1 MKLVVVLAQFAA
13 LLLASCGEKNEPAGE
28 TTPAEGKQRD
38 LKEVVRDEKTGVELS
53 PKLEGVNL
61 REFELRG
68 EDILYLKGS
77 DSPYTG
83 KYFTLY
89 ENGQKESAG
98 NIKEGKEDGLT
109 VEWYRNGQKK
119 SETNWQN
126 GKIVLE
132 KDWSKNG
139 EEIETEADK

>member
-1 MKLVVVLAQFAA
+1 MRTLLLLFAA

-28 TTPAEGKQRD
+28 TTPAEGKQRE
-38 LKEVVRDEKTGVELS
+38 LKEVVRDEKTGVELIT
-53 PKLEGVNL
+53 KLEGVNL

-98 NIKEGKEDGLT
+98 NIKEGKEDGLEIGWREDGT
-109 VEWYRNGQKK
+109 EEYRMTYK
-119 SETNWQN
+119 S
-126 GKIVLE
+126 GKRV
-132 KDWSKNG
+132 D
-139 EEIETEADK
+139 